1 MGEWASYTLSDF
13 LMFSPQAYAR
23 LVERYNL
30 AWWPL
35 QLAGLAAG
43 ASLLALARASS
54 PRAAKSGLVILAA
67 AWLFTGWAFHWRHYA
82 EIFLG
87 APWLAAACWAQAAL
101 LLACCFARPLTC
113 TPSLW
118 RNAPGWLLL
127 LAGLLYPL
135 LAPVAGKPW
144 PQAESFAAMPD
155 PTALATLGFVLLAPF
170 ALRWRLL
177 LAAIPVASFAIG
189 MATRWTL
196 AQ

>member
-23 LVERYNL
+23 LLARYNL

-43 ASLLALARASS
+43 ASLIALARSSS
-54 PRAAKSGLVILAA
+54 PGAARSGLAILAT
-67 AWLFTGWAFHWRHYA
+67 AWLFTGWAFHWQHYA

-87 APWLAAACWAQAAL
+87 APWLAVACWTQAAL
-101 LLACCFARPLTC
+101 LLACCLARAPTR
-113 TPSLW
+113 TPSPW
-118 RNAPGWLLL
+118 RSAPGWSLL
-127 LAGLLYPL
+127 LAGLFYPL
-135 LAPVAGKPW
+135 LAPLAGKPW
-144 PQAESFAAMPD
+144 PQAESFMAMPD
-155 PTALATLGFVLLAPF
+155 PTALATLGYVLLAPF

-177 LAAIPVASFAIG
+177 LAVVPALSFAAG
-189 MATRWTL
+189 LATRWAL

>member
-13 LMFSPQAYAR
+13 VMFSPQAYAR
-23 LVERYNL
+23 LLERYNL

-35 QLAGLAAG
+35 QLAFVAAG
-43 ASLLALARASS
+43 ASLFALARTSS

-82 EIFLG
+82 EIFLA

-101 LLACCFARPLTC
+101 LLACCFARPLTS

-118 RNAPGWLLL
+118 RNVPGSLLL

-135 LAPVAGKPW
+135 LAPLAGKPW
-144 PQAESFAAMPD
+144 PQAESFGAMPD
-155 PTALATLGFVLLAPF
+155 PTALATLGYWLLAPI
-170 ALRWRLL
+170 AWPWRGL
-177 LAAIPVASFAIG
+177 LAVIPAASFVVG